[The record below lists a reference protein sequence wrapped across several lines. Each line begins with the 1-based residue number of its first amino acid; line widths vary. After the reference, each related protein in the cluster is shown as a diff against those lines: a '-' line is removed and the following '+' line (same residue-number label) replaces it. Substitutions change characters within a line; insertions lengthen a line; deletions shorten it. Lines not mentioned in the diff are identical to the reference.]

1 MTATQRTRTVQALL
15 VATLFAVLPPEFAAA
30 QGGPG
35 FLFRQPIVS
44 VGLRTGY
51 SLPRAGSDIFSHT
64 QEQLTHVVG
73 RDGHAREIE
82 NSDFAGNYFG
92 GEVSVRVS
100 DHVDLAFGVGYTES
114 ITRSEFRDWVDTDD
128 QAIEQTTKFAMTP
141 VTLSAKYF
149 LMDRGRSIGR
159 FAWVPARL
167 NAYVG
172 GGVGV
177 TFYNFDQVGDWV
189 DFETSDIFNTQFKSN
204 GNGKQ
209 LHALAGID
217 LTITKNIFLT
227 GESRY
232 LWADA
237 ALDETFFKGFNDVD
251 LAGLQ
256 FSVGISARF

>member
-44 VGLRTGY
+44 VGFRTGY

-64 QEQLTHVVG
+64 QEQLT
-73 RDGHAREIE
+73 IE

-92 GEVSVRVS
+92 GEVSARVS
-100 DHVDLAFGVGYTES
+100 DHIDLAFGVGYTES
-114 ITRSEFRDWVDTDD
+114 ITRSEFRDWVDTAD

-217 LTITKNIFLT
+217 LTITKNVFLT

-237 ALDETFFKGFNDVD
+237 ALDDTFFEGFNDVD